1 MPVAHTLDLR
11 PPLQRRTTTRS
22 QVAAGGA
29 AARLRRRLVAVDLG
43 AVSAGWLL
51 AYVVTGVRSAR
62 APALLVVMAVTV
74 ALTMLGLAAERLY
87 QSRVATI
94 RSEEVARI
102 ARVTCMAAIV
112 AFVAARAVGTDAGAT
127 LLVAG
132 AIGTFL
138 TLTYGRGRFQSWL
151 AEQRS
156 GGNFTRRVVIVGDH
170 AEASSLVD
178 LLQESPE
185 LGFVPVGFAGTVQR
199 EDGAP
204 SVPWRGTFEDVEAA
218 VAASGAGGVVICA
231 SSMPSVA
238 LNDVV
243 RRLHQAGIHVL
254 VSSGIEGVHRR
265 RLRVQP
271 VAYQPLIYVE
281 AESLSRVQ
289 RAGKRVVDLVGAT
302 VGLVLIAPVLLAAA
316 ISIKAADRGPVL
328 FRQER
333 IGRDGRAFTIL
344 KLRTMC
350 VDAESRIDELEAL
363 NEREGPL
370 FKLSRDPRVTR
381 VGRFLRASSIDELPQ
396 LVNVLAGTM
405 SLVGPRPALRSEV
418 AQFDQRLIER
428 LEVKPGI
435 TGLWQV
441 EARDKG
447 SFEAYRRLD
456 LFYVE
461 NWSVWLDFAILL
473 KTVRSVLRRGHGA
486 AGPAD
491 HPSPVAHVA
500 VELPSSDRSVGGRL
514 GQLTD

>member
-11 PPLQRRTTTRS
+11 PPLQRRTMTS
-22 QVAAGGA
+22 SEAVASGA
-29 AARLRRRLVAVDLG
+29 RARLRRRLVAVDLA
-43 AVSAGWLL
+43 AVSAAWLL
-51 AYVVTGVRSAR
+51 PFAVARGPAGQAGRVLAVV
-62 APALLVVMAVTV
+62 LVTV
-74 ALTMLGLAAERLY
+74 AVTMLGLAAERLY
-87 QSRVATI
+87 QSRVAMI

-102 ARVTCMAAIV
+102 ARVTCMSAIV
-112 AFVAARAVGTDAGAT
+112 AVAGTRGAGADVGVSFLAAGT
-127 LLVAG
+127 L
-132 AIGTFL
+132 GTFL
-138 TLTYGRGRFQSWL
+138 ALTYGRGRFQSWIS
-151 AEQRS
+151 EQRS
-156 GGNFTRRVVIVGDH
+156 VGNFARRVVIVGDPD
-170 AEASSLVD
+170 EASTLVG

-185 LGFVPVGFAGTVQR
+185 LGVVPVGFTGSAERADVLPR
-199 EDGAP
+199 
-204 SVPWRGTFEDVEAA
+204 VPWLGTLEDVEAA

-281 AESLSRVQ
+281 AESLSQLQLV
-289 RAGKRVVDLVGAT
+289 GKRVLDVVGAT
-302 VGLVLIAPVLLAAA
+302 IGLIVAAPVLLVAAVA
-316 ISIKAADRGPVL
+316 IKGTDRGPVF

-350 VDAESRIDELEAL
+350 IDAEARFDEVRAL
-363 NEREGPL
+363 NERQGPL
-370 FKLSRDPRVTR
+370 FKLSRDPRVTP
-381 VGRFLRASSIDELPQ
+381 VGRFLRNSSIDELPQ
-396 LVNVLAGTM
+396 LVNVLTGTM

-418 AQFDQRLIER
+418 AQFDRRLIER
-428 LEVKPGI
+428 LEVKPGM

-441 EARDKG
+441 EARDKV

-461 NWSVWLDFAILL
+461 NWSVWLDVAILL
-473 KTVRSVLRRGHGA
+473 KTVRSVLHRLHGSDA
-486 AGPAD
+486 LAD
-491 HPSPVAHVA
+491 HASPDGRDAGSQPAGSSIAAHV
-500 VELPSSDRSVGGRL
+500 